1 MGSLIRNSTLG
12 HKTNIGFDCEIG
24 KTYEIKKREY
34 YQTLLE
40 DPLPNA
46 SRYQNLLR
54 NQSK

>member
-1 MGSLIRNSTLG
+1 MGSLIRNSMLG
-12 HKTNIGFDCEIG
+12 HKTNIGFNCEIG

-40 DPLPNA
+40 DPLPNG